1 MKKILS
7 VMLAIMMLFG
17 ALSVSA
23 SAVEAQDLWGKT
35 PGQVTLTKGTHA
47 ILSFDYYGGKS
58 YSNMICYDA
67 GTGKFIEAEAS
78 GIYLMLPGAYNSQRF
93 TTVDTYGDAV
103 RMPIAVKD
111 GEMLLY
117 WYCVETGQQLAPDS
131 AWFVPEYEKSAQGV
145 FHFTARYA
153 PAEPEE
159 DTMKTVLGV
168 LTKVFGTILGILF
181 LDGSSSAG
189 IALVEKLL
197 GGLL

>member
-23 SAVEAQDLWGKT
+23 SAVEANDLWGKT
-35 PGQVTLTKGTHA
+35 PGEVTISKGTNA
-47 ILSFDYYGGKS
+47 ILSFDYNGGKS

-67 GTGKFIEAEAS
+67 AKGNFIEAEAS
-78 GIYLMLPGAYNSQRF
+78 GIYLMLPGAYSSQLF
-93 TTVDTYGDAV
+93 TTVDSYGTAV
-103 RMPIAVKD
+103 KMPIATKD
-111 GEMLLY
+111 GDMLLY
-117 WYCVETGQQLAPDS
+117 WYCVETGEQLAADS
-131 AWFVPEYEKSAQGV
+131 TWFIPEYERSAQGV
-145 FHFTARYA
+145 FHFTAKYA
-153 PAEPEE
+153 PAEAEE

-168 LTKVFGTILGILF
+168 LTKVFGTIIGILF

-189 IALVEKLL
+189 IALIEKLL

>member
-23 SAVEAQDLWGKT
+23 SAIEASDMWGKT
-35 PGQVTLTKGTHA
+35 PGEVTITKGTNA
-47 ILSFDYYGGKS
+47 ILSFDYNGGKS
-58 YSNMICYDA
+58 YSDMIVYDA
-67 GTGKFIEAEAS
+67 ATGNFIEAEAS
-78 GIYLMLPGAYNSQRF
+78 GIYLMLPGAYNSQRVE
-93 TTVDTYGDAV
+93 TVDSYGDAV
-103 RMPIAVKD
+103 KMPIAIKD

-131 AWFVPEYEKSAQGV
+131 TWFVPEYEKSAQGV

-159 DTMKTVLGV
+159 DVMATVLGV

-181 LDGSSSAG
+181 LDGSSTAG
-189 IALVEKLL
+189 IELVEKLL

>member
-23 SAVEAQDLWGKT
+23 SAVEAQDLWGTT
-35 PGQVTLTKGTHA
+35 PGTVTITKGTHA

-58 YSNMICYDA
+58 YNKMICYDA
-67 GTGKFIEAEAS
+67 ATGKFVEAEAS
-78 GIYLMLPGAYNSQRF
+78 GIYLMLPGAYNAQRF
-93 TTVDTYGDAV
+93 STVDSYGDYV
-103 RMPIAVKD
+103 RMPIATGD
-111 GEMLLY
+111 GEFLLY
-117 WYCVETGQQLAPDS
+117 WFCEETGEQIAGGTS
-131 AWFVPEYEKSAQGV
+131 WTIPEFERSSQGV
-145 FHFTARYA
+145 FHFTAKYA

-168 LTKVFGTILGILF
+168 LTKVFGTILGLLF
-181 LDGSSSAG
+181 LDGSAPAG